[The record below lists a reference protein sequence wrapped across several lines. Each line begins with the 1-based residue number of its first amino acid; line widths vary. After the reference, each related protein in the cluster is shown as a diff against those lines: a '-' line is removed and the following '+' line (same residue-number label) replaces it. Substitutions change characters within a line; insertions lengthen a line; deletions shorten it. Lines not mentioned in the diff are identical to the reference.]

1 MQPVNIRTM
10 SRFLFK
16 DGQTVLFIGDSITDC
31 GRRGASAPFGDGY
44 VRKTIDL
51 ITARYPERKLRFINK
66 GIGGNTVVDL
76 LNRWEDDVI
85 RHRPD
90 WLSIKIGINDLH
102 RTARNDADPVP
113 PKRFEDGY
121 RKILERTRKATRA
134 KLILIDPFYISRD
147 TSPHSWRGKV
157 HALLPSYLRI
167 VARLAKEY
175 RAIHVKTHDTF
186 QRHLR
191 YREADRFCPEP
202 VHPNPSGHLV
212 IAHEVLR
219 AVGW

>member
-1 MQPVNIRTM
+1 M

-31 GRRGASAPFGDGY
+31 GRRGASAPLGDGY
-44 VRKTIDL
+44 VRMAMDL

-66 GIGGNTVVDL
+66 GIGGNNVVNL
-76 LNRWEDDVI
+76 LDRWEDDVI

-102 RTARNDADPVP
+102 LTAMNNPDPVP
-113 PKRFEDGY
+113 PKRFEDCY

-134 KLILIDPFYISRD
+134 KLILVDPFYLSRD
-147 TSPHSWRGKV
+147 HSPDSWRGKIMGMM
-157 HALLPSYLRI
+157 PSYLRI

-175 RAIHVKTHDTF
+175 RAIHVKTHEAF
-186 QRHLR
+186 QRQIR
-191 YREADRFCPEP
+191 SREADCFCPEP
-202 VHPNPSGHLV
+202 VHPFPGGHLV
-212 IAHEVLR
+212 IAHEILR

>member
-1 MQPVNIRTM
+1 M

-44 VRKTIDL
+44 VRMSIDL
-51 ITARYPERKLRFINK
+51 ITARYPERQIRFLNK
-66 GIGGNTVVDL
+66 GIGGNTVVNL
-76 LNRWEDDVI
+76 LDRWEDDVI

-102 RTARNDADPVP
+102 RVARNDADPIP
-113 PKRFEDGY
+113 PKRFEECY

-134 KLILIDPFYISRD
+134 KLILIDPFYLSRD
-147 TSPHSWRGKV
+147 RSPDSWRGKIMGMM
-157 HALLPSYLRI
+157 PPYLRI

-175 RAIHVKTHDTF
+175 RAIHVRTHEAF
-186 QRHLR
+186 QRQLHF
-191 YREADRFCPEP
+191 READRFAPEP
-202 VHPNPSGHLV
+202 VHPFPVGHLV

-219 AVGW
+219 AVNW